1 MINGKNIF
9 TIKNNFINRMKNR
22 TILGLL
28 IYSFSI
34 FIYPQDEMKFEH
46 LSLQEGVAH
55 NLTNCMMKDSKGF
68 LWFGT
73 KYGLAR
79 YEGAGYTIFKHNPE
93 DPASISFDDI
103 ISLFEDSKG
112 NIWIGTWGGG
122 LNQYNPYKGE
132 FTRFVYDDK
141 NPDGIN
147 DNFIKAICEDKNGD
161 IWIGMERGGL
171 NRFDPETN
179 KFTHYK
185 FEESNPGTI
194 SSDIILSLL
203 SDSQGNLWIGTSNS
217 LSRFNYQNNSFE
229 NFVYN
234 PGLNN
239 SISPGSVQVIF
250 EDMEKDLWIGTS
262 SGLNLYNGSNG
273 FQKYFS
279 ESGPNPLSHNFIFS
293 ITEDIHNNLWIGTA
307 YGLNHFDKKNNRLT
321 KFFHNPYDPASIS
334 GNTIYNVIEDNSGI
348 LWINAYDSGINK
360 TLRKS
365 NFNFFNFEGSSDYT
379 GSLSNNNI
387 LSVAEGKDGLLWI
400 GTMNGLNIINP
411 LNWENITKIKVDGT
425 AQNNVVGALATDFD
439 GKIWIG
445 TYNGLKI
452 YSSGR
457 FFEPE
462 FKGLK
467 EAGLFSTRITAFLID
482 SLTVWIGTYDQG
494 LFMLD
499 RKNNSLSR
507 FSYEGKHFSNSKAD
521 YILTVY
527 KDSFGRIWIG
537 SYGGLTIY
545 DEKDNSIKSYTNNL
559 DDNSSLSNN
568 YVFCIFEDSKKEL
581 WVCTSNGLNKFVY
594 GSSTF
599 DHFFE
604 KDGLPNSVICS
615 ITENFN
621 GELWISTN
629 KGLSKFNSD
638 KKTFTN
644 YDLTDGL
651 GGNLF
656 NPSVC
661 VYGKYTNLVFGG
673 NWGLTMFYP
682 GEMKFSDYNP
692 PVYVSSIKKISKDGE
707 SSLLTSFTD
716 EVEISSSE
724 KTIIINFTSLDF
736 SNPVK
741 NKYAYM
747 LEGIDNDWIY
757 AENKKSITY
766 TNLEAGEYILRVRGT
781 NSDGIFS
788 SSLAELKIIVVPP
801 FWQTWWFLLI
811 ASLVLVTVVFFIVR
825 SKLNAKIKYAFEI
838 QTIREE
844 ESSKVRQQTAI
855 DFHDEIGHRLTRIS
869 LLTEMIRKKLHNTFV
884 EIDPLLKTI
893 SENST
898 SLYEGTRDFIWAI
911 DPGHDNLYDL
921 IIRLKDFGDE
931 LFDGTKIK
939 FNIKGIDEDLQKFPL
954 NMEWKR
960 HVILIFKEAMNNTL
974 KYSECT
980 NATLEVSVS
989 GQDKIEIFLFD
1000 NGQGFDFEKTYEG
1013 NGLKN
1018 MRIRAEKINGT
1029 IDIDSRAVV
1038 GTKILFK
1045 GIIPYNYLDYNRKVA

>member
-1 MINGKNIF
+1 MINRKNIF
-9 TIKNNFINRMKNR
+9 TIKNNFISGMKNK

-34 FIYPQDEMKFEH
+34 FIYPQDELKFEH

-55 NLTNCMMKDSKGF
+55 NLTYCMMKDSKGF

-73 KYGLAR
+73 MYGLAR
-79 YEGAGYTIFKHNPE
+79 YEGSGYTIFKHNPD

-132 FTRFVYDDK
+132 FTRFVYHDN
-141 NPDGIN
+141 NPNSLN
-147 DNFIKAICEDKNGD
+147 DNVVWAICEDKDGD
-161 IWIGMERGGL
+161 IWIGTQKGGL
-171 NRFDPETN
+171 NRFNPKTN

-185 FEESNPGTI
+185 FEESNPGSI
-194 SSDIILSLL
+194 SSNMILSLL
-203 SDSQGNLWIGTSNS
+203 CDSKGNLWVGTSNS

-229 NFVYN
+229 DFVYN
-234 PGLNN
+234 PAANN
-239 SISPGSVQVIF
+239 SINTGSVRVIF
-250 EDMEKDLWIGTS
+250 EDSEKNLWIGTS
-262 SGLNLYNGSNG
+262 SGLYLYNGSNG

-279 ESGPNPLSHNFIFS
+279 ESGSNPLSNNFIIS
-293 ITEDIHNNLWIGTA
+293 IAEDSYNNLWIGTA

-321 KFFHNPYDPASIS
+321 KFFHNPDDLTSIS
-334 GNTIYNVIEDNSGI
+334 GNAIYNVIEDDSGI
-348 LWINAYDSGINK
+348 LWVNAYDSGINK
-360 TLRKS
+360 TVKKS
-365 NFNFFNFEGSSDYT
+365 NTNFYNFEGSSAYS
-379 GSLSNNNI
+379 GSLSNSNI
-387 LSVAEGKDGLLWI
+387 LSVTEGKDGLIWI
-400 GTMNGLNIINP
+400 GTMNGLNILNP
-411 LNWENITKIKVDGT
+411 LNLENITKINVDGT
-425 AQNNVVGALATDFD
+425 RQNNVVNALATDFD

-457 FFEPE
+457 FSEPE

-482 SLTVWIGTYDQG
+482 SLIVWIGTYDKG
-494 LFMLD
+494 LFRLD

-507 FSYEGKHFSNSKAD
+507 FSYEGQHFSNYQAD
-521 YILTVY
+521 FILTIY
-527 KDSFGRIWIG
+527 KDSFDRIWIG
-537 SYGGLTIY
+537 SYGGLTMY
-545 DEKDNSIKSYTNNL
+545 DENDNSFKSFTNNL
-559 DDNSSLSNN
+559 NDKSSLSNN
-568 YVFCIFEDSKKEL
+568 YVFNIFEDSKKEI

-599 DHFFE
+599 EHFFE
-604 KDGLPNSVICS
+604 KDGLPNNVICS
-615 ITENFN
+615 ITEDFN
-621 GELWISTN
+621 RDLWISTN
-629 KGLSKFNSD
+629 KGLSKFNYD
-638 KKTFTN
+638 NKTFTN

-673 NWGLTMFYP
+673 NWGLTIFYP
-682 GEMKFSDYNP
+682 GEMKFRDYNP
-692 PVYVSSIKKISKDGE
+692 PVYISSIKKINEDGE
-707 SSLLTSFTD
+707 SLLLTSFT
-716 EVEISSSE
+716 EAVEINSSE
-724 KTIIINFTSLDF
+724 KIIIINFASLDF
-736 SNPVK
+736 SNPQK

-747 LEGIDNDWIY
+747 LEGIDNDWIN
-757 AENKKSITY
+757 AGNKKSVTY
-766 TNLEAGEYILRVRGT
+766 TNIEAGEYLLKVRGT

-788 SSLAELKIIVVPP
+788 ISEAELKIIVLPH

-811 ASLVLVTVVFFIVR
+811 SSVVLVAVVFFIVR
-825 SKLNAKIKYAFEI
+825 SKVNAKIKYAFEL
-838 QTIREE
+838 QKIREE

-921 IIRLKDFGDE
+921 IVRLKDFGDE

-939 FNIKGIDEDLQKFPL
+939 FNIKGIDEELQKFPL

-980 NATLEVSVS
+980 STTLEVSVS
-989 GQDKIEIFLFD
+989 GQKRVEIFLFD
-1000 NGQGFDFEKTYEG
+1000 NGHGFDVDKIYEG

-1018 MRIRAEKINGT
+1018 MRIRAEKIKGT
-1029 IDIDSRAVV
+1029 IDIDSRVIV